1 MAIAMSIFTIFGT
14 CLLGISIVPQ
24 VFYTIKTKLTARLS
38 MMLYL
43 IMGIGTLFLLIYGIG
58 LVIIPNDKPS
68 ILNGADWLSSYL
80 IPGIAIII
88 GELICTSSCFIIVAI
103 KLTNMLNA
111 KKNKLK
117 RSRYL
122 YELSKL
128 FN

>member
-58 LVIIPNDKPS
+58 LVIIPNDS
-68 ILNGADWLSSYL
+68 NVLNGADWLSSYL

-88 GELICTSSCFIIVAI
+88 GELICISSCFIIVAI

-111 KKNKLK
+111 KKNKL
-117 RSRYL
+117 SEIE
-122 YELSKL
+122 YEEKFILKKK
-128 FN
+128 

>member
-43 IMGIGTLFLLIYGIG
+43 IMGIGTLFLLIYGVG
-58 LVIIPNDKPS
+58 LVIIPNNS
-68 ILNGADWLSSYL
+68 SVLNGADWVSSYL

-111 KKNKLK
+111 KKNKL
-117 RSRYL
+117 SEIE
-122 YELSKL
+122 YEEKFILKKK
-128 FN
+128 

>member
-111 KKNKLK
+111 KKNKL
-117 RSRYL
+117 SEIE
-122 YELSKL
+122 YEEKFILKKK
-128 FN
+128 

>member
-14 CLLGISIVPQ
+14 CLLGISIIPQ

-58 LVIIPNDKPS
+58 LVIIPNDKPN

-111 KKNKLK
+111 KKNKL
-117 RSRYL
+117 SEIE
-122 YELSKL
+122 YEEKFILKKK
-128 FN
+128 

>member
-14 CLLGISIVPQ
+14 CLLGISIIPQ

-111 KKNKLK
+111 KKNKL
-117 RSRYL
+117 SEIE
-122 YELSKL
+122 YEEKFILKKK
-128 FN
+128 

>member
-43 IMGIGTLFLLIYGIG
+43 IMGIGTLFLLIYGVG
-58 LVIIPNDKPS
+58 LVIIPNDS
-68 ILNGADWLSSYL
+68 SVLNGADWVSSYL

-111 KKNKLK
+111 KKNKLSEIEYEEKFILK
-117 RSRYL
+117 R
-122 YELSKL
+122 K
-128 FN
+128 

>member
-58 LVIIPNDKPS
+58 LVIIPNDS
-68 ILNGADWLSSYL
+68 NVLNGADWLSSYL

-111 KKNKLK
+111 KKNKL
-117 RSRYL
+117 SEIE
-122 YELSKL
+122 YEEKFILKKK
-128 FN
+128 

>member
-58 LVIIPNDKPS
+58 LVIIPNDS
-68 ILNGADWLSSYL
+68 SVLNGADWVSSYL

-88 GELICTSSCFIIVAI
+88 GELICTSSCFIIVVI

-111 KKNKLK
+111 KKNKL
-117 RSRYL
+117 SEIE
-122 YELSKL
+122 YEEKFILKKK
-128 FN
+128 

>member
-58 LVIIPNDKPS
+58 LVIIPNDS
-68 ILNGADWLSSYL
+68 SVLNGADWVSSYL

-111 KKNKLK
+111 KKNKL
-117 RSRYL
+117 SEIE
-122 YELSKL
+122 YEEKFILKKK
-128 FN
+128 

>member
-14 CLLGISIVPQ
+14 CLLGISIVPP

-43 IMGIGTLFLLIYGIG
+43 IVGIGTLFLLIYGIG
-58 LVIIPNDKPS
+58 LVIIPNDS
-68 ILNGADWLSSYL
+68 NVLNGADWLSSYL

-111 KKNKLK
+111 KKNKL
-117 RSRYL
+117 SEIE
-122 YELSKL
+122 YEEKFILKKK
-128 FN
+128 

>member
-43 IMGIGTLFLLIYGIG
+43 IMGIGTLFLLIYGVG

-111 KKNKLK
+111 KKNKL
-117 RSRYL
+117 SEIE
-122 YELSKL
+122 YEEKFILKKK
-128 FN
+128 